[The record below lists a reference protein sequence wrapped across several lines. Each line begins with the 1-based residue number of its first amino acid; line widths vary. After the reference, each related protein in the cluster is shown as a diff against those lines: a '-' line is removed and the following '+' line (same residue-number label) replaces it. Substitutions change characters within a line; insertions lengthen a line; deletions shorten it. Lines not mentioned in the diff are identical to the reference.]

1 MGGLR
6 WGLDFVDNFV
16 GFGMWYVF
24 GYLWYGVGK
33 DKGRVFVGGGCL
45 DMIER
50 FRGILLF
57 GRGED

>member
-1 MGGLR
+1 M
-6 WGLDFVDNFV
+6 DNFV